1 MNLTLF
7 KADLKGNAILWAII
21 AYVMMMYFSIMAT
34 MFDPTDTSALAS
46 MLELLPEGLMSS
58 FGFNSVSTN
67 LTSFLADYY
76 GFLVFIFPMIYC
88 ILAANRLVA
97 KLVDNGSF
105 AYLLMAPVSRR
116 TIIVTK
122 GVFLLSSIA
131 LLFAV
136 LHVGGSAVCRMLFGD
151 MLNQRIFLQLN
162 INAALLAMLVGMI
175 CFFYSF
181 YFNESK
187 LSLSCSAGV
196 NIAFLLLFMLGGVS
210 SQSEWMKKLSIFSL
224 LDAKRILEG
233 SGTAG
238 LDLLLVILVLVLFG
252 LSVWV
257 FDRKNLPI

>member
-21 AYVMMMYFSIMAT
+21 AYVMMMYFSVMSL

-76 GFLVFIFPMIYC
+76 YGFLVFMFPMIYC
-88 ILAANRLVA
+88 IVAANRLVA

-122 GVFLLSSIA
+122 GAVLLASIA
-131 LLFAV
+131 MLFAV
-136 LHVGGSAVCRMLFGD
+136 LHIGGSAVCRMFFGD
-151 MLNQRIFLQLN
+151 MLNQSIFLRLN
-162 INAALLAMLVGMI
+162 INAALLTMLVGMI
-175 CFFYSF
+175 SFFYS
-181 YFNESK
+181 
-187 LSLSCSAGV
+187 C
-196 NIAFLLLFMLGGVS
+196 
-210 SQSEWMKKLSIFSL
+210 
-224 LDAKRILEG
+224 
-233 SGTAG
+233 
-238 LDLLLVILVLVLFG
+238 
-252 LSVWV
+252 
-257 FDRKNLPI
+257 